1 MFSAA
6 IALTLAEIVA
16 ETAAPTSAGWLCA
29 CAPIWN
35 EPSSR
40 SIRAALPWSDLTG
53 YPPTYAISG
62 YLARILSPVVGD
74 TDYTVKNSCEF
85 ADFSHNVKV
94 AQKPS
99 KRLQL
104 ICIGDSHVLN

>member
-40 SIRAALPWSDLTG
+40 SIRAAHMGSPSIKQNEKLSDDEMIKTLVMFFFCFYLLTVF
-53 YPPTYAISG
+53 T
-62 YLARILSPVVGD
+62 
-74 TDYTVKNSCEF
+74 F
-85 ADFSHNVKV
+85 
-94 AQKPS
+94 
-99 KRLQL
+99 RLIVHCQSTAFGRL
-104 ICIGDSHVLN
+104 RLML